1 MTKKSPS
8 SFLKKS
14 KKASKLNS
22 DLEGLTY
29 LKDGKDNGSTT
40 KNRKALQSARPQKL
54 TKQQQLEAYV
64 RIVQTIK
71 MDPNE
76 QEY

>member
-29 LKDGKDNGSTT
+29 RQDGKDNGSTT
-40 KNRKALQSARPQKL
+40 KNRKTSTSARPQKL
-54 TKQQQLEAYV
+54 TKEQKAEAYH
-64 RIVQTIK
+64 RII
-71 MDPNE
+71 
-76 QEY
+76 